1 MYIED
6 NNIYSAQ
13 LAQDRADYELSK
25 ISILQLTITI
35 SCTFMMHLD
44 VNNCIEIT
52 DNYYGFTK
60 ERFVMQTITVPLTTG
75 SQLTIECSNVGSLPY
90 YPSAL

>member
-1 MYIED
+1 MI
-6 NNIYSAQ
+6 
-13 LAQDRADYELSK
+13 
-25 ISILQLTITI
+25 
-35 SCTFMMHLD
+35 HLD

-52 DNYYGFTK
+52 DDYYGFTK